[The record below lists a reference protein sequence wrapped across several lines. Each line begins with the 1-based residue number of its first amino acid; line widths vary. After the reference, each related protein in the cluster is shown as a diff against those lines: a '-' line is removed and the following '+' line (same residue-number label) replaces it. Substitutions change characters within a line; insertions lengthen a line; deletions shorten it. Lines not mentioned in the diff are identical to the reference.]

1 MTNVLT
7 QEDIGI
13 FGSDPSTIKEKPSD
27 ALYANGVEVQY
38 TAPAKWW
45 NWLWNAVTGW
55 FNHHK
60 ADNQSIIAEETNL
73 LSAAGEVPTPSD
85 SHQLTDSFTEVAEAC
100 AEDYDMA
107 TVIDGGVER
116 PVNRPYVSGMT
127 IVLPD
132 TELL

>member
-7 QEDIGI
+7 QEEIGI
-13 FGSDPSTIKEKPSD
+13 FGTDPSTVKEQPGTTD
-27 ALYANGVEVQY
+27 YANGVEVRY

-45 NWLWNAVTGW
+45 NWLWNAITGW
-55 FNHHK
+55 CTHHK

-73 LSAAGEVPTPSD
+73 LSAAGEVPTASD
-85 SHQLTDSFTEVAEAC
+85 SHQLTDSFVQIAEAY
-100 AEDYDMA
+100 AEDFDGE
-107 TVIDGGVER
+107 TVVDGGVER
-116 PVNRPYVSGMT
+116 PVNKPYVSGMT